1 MMNLSNEA
9 RKVYLLMNL
18 TNEELAF
25 ELESIARSEELKA
38 YESGDFDSESVHEET
53 AKILHEAVRRI
64 RGIDKKGDHLRW
76 KV

>member
-1 MMNLSNEA
+1 M
-9 RKVYLLMNL
+9 MNL

-25 ELESIARSEELKA
+25 ELESLARSEELKA
-38 YESGDFDSESVHEET
+38 YESGDLDSESVHEEA

-64 RGIDKKGDHLRW
+64 RGIDKKDDHLRW